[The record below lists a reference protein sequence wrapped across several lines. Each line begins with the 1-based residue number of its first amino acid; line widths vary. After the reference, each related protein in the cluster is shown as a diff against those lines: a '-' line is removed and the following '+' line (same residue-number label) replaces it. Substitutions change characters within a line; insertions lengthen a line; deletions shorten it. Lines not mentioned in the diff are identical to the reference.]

1 MEPTVLQRKQ
11 PIAAIRE
18 KLAHNL
24 ALQSVMLQFASRQRT
39 RSSLTVNG
47 LALSMKKEGF
57 TFSKDHYQNILKL
70 LADNGFGTLKY
81 TKTGKPLALT
91 DIKITLQSIGKAVL
105 QGETKLQSFR
115 PANKFVP
122 LDETTKAP
130 VQKAFV
136 EKAKTTF
143 GVSINLQLS
152 GGPIVINRNNK
163 IDMERLGEVLTDIN
177 TILKKYER
185 VQ

>member
-1 MEPTVLQRKQ
+1 MEPTVLNRKE
-11 PIAAIRE
+11 PIAAIRAN
-18 KLAHNL
+18 LNHNQ

-47 LALSMKKEGF
+47 LVLSMKKEGF
-57 TFSKDHYQNILKL
+57 SFSKEHYQNILKI
-70 LADNGFGTLKY
+70 LADNGFGHLKY
-81 TKTGKPLALT
+81 SKTGKPIALT

-122 LDETTKAP
+122 LNESPKPALKP
-130 VQKAFV
+130 FV
-136 EKAKTTF
+136 GKPEGTF

-152 GGPIVINRNNK
+152 GGPITINRHNK
-163 IDMERLGEVLTDIN
+163 IPMDKMGEVLTDIN
-177 TILKKYER
+177 TVLKKYEGA
-185 VQ
+185 V